1 VAPPEPKFAELGDAC
16 LYIIG
21 SSQWEPIAKYSA
33 EAAKKENVEWFGP
46 SVADFTKDYK
56 AKFNEEPSYH
66 SAGGY
71 VSGLLIQKA
80 IAQAG
85 GADTAKIKEVLDKTN
100 LMTFYGLLKFDTTPK
115 NHGLQVGHEM
125 IYIQWQKGPDGKPV
139 KVGVFPEAAATAAPL
154 LIPAK

>member
-1 VAPPEPKFAELGDAC
+1 M
-16 LYIIG
+16 
-21 SSQWEPIAKYSA
+21 
-33 EAAKKENVEWFGP
+33 
-46 SVADFTKDYK
+46 ADYTKDNK

-139 KVGVFPEAAATAAPL
+139 KVWVFPEAAATAAPL